1 VRKASAEDYP
11 KNFALLSLAE
21 KTLAKAR
28 QHQQEMMQAQ
38 QMLSKMKIA
47 NHSTCEHHSAGMMS
61 QEASQ
66 GWNNHPSGQ
75 SGTP

>member
-1 VRKASAEDYP
+1 
-11 KNFALLSLAE
+11 
-21 KTLAKAR
+21 
-28 QHQQEMMQAQ
+28 M
-38 QMLSKMKIA
+38 SKMKIS
-47 NHSTCEHHSAGMMS
+47 NQSSGDHSAGMMS